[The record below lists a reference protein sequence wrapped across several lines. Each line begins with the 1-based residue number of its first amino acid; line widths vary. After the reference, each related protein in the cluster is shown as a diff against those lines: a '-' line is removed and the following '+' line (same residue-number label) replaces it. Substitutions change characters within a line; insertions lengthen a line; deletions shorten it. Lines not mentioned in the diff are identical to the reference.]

1 MESEGSTMLRAD
13 VEVAESASS
22 SACGSGARAALSL
35 RAPARDFGA
44 PAQSTPRARSTRP
57 EPRPKPGAVRGNT
70 RSVKP
75 EPRVRPNGARSS
87 CVSTLPN
94 VEPTPQVRNEGSGNV
109 QHLEAVVGE
118 TEAQAGAPLVE
129 GALTGTSTGTGRHD
143 DAFAVPCDQ
152 DRAELATV
160 SDALGDTVTKDTSE
174 QLNGTTQT
182 FTLDDVLGASADT
195 RGNVQTGA
203 NPVHYPV
210 MLELPDISDFSDSTS
225 GDELDGLND
234 LDLL

>member
-44 PAQSTPRARSTRP
+44 PAHLTPRAQSTKP
-57 EPRPKPGAVRGNT
+57 EPRPKPGAGRGNT

-75 EPRVRPNGARSS
+75 EPRVRPNEARSG
-87 CVSTLPN
+87 CASTPPN
-94 VEPTPQVRNEGSGNV
+94 VEPAPQVQNEVSGSGQNL
-109 QHLEAVVGE
+109 QTVVGA
-118 TEAQAGAPLVE
+118 TEVRAGAPLVD
-129 GALTGTSTGTGRHD
+129 GAPTGTSAGTGRHD
-143 DAFAVPCDQ
+143 GASAVPCDQ
-152 DRAELATV
+152 NRAELAKV
-160 SDALGDTVTKDTSE
+160 SDALGDRVTRDTSE